1 MMLSCAEIS
10 ISLVTAVLL
19 PIHLHKIRSNL
30 YETKNS
36 VALSNEKDMK
46 PTVDTFGVLQLPTEL
61 TAQGIQQCQV

>member
-46 PTVDTFGVLQLPTEL
+46 PTVDTFGVLRLPTEL